1 MRQPDQMK
9 GGELYLEQ
17 VEWVLKMWRV
27 RQVPHHNILQEA
39 VADEMGGQIDEFQN
53 FTLFAIAL
61 GSLAMNP
68 ELWQK
73 E

>member
-27 RQVPHHNILQEA
+27 WQVAHHDILQEA
-39 VADEMGGQIDEFQN
+39 VADEMGGQIDER
-53 FTLFAIAL
+53 LVVA
-61 GSLAMNP
+61 SLNN
-68 ELWQK
+68 Q
-73 E
+73 